1 MLVTL
6 TSLLYSVSLASVLL
20 PFVAQELPLGEPHRS
35 KSVVGHIYTNLNKDG
50 WYKYTA
56 CLSGTVR
63 SLTTF
68 SAVVKQIY
76 VIDYFYLYQL
86 NQSWDFFKAIFSYED
101 RNWLL
106 QCLKLLI

>member
-76 VIDYFYLYQL
+76 VIDKTFTCI
-86 NQSWDFFKAIFSYED
+86 S
-101 RNWLL
+101 
-106 QCLKLLI
+106 